1 MIWSEAEV
9 LTGEA
14 MELAKEVQQDLE
26 QLKPNVI
33 LDTMKSW
40 VPGLVTLGY
49 RLLAAGIILM
59 IGFRLARIIQKMV
72 GKTFTRMEMEVSLK
86 KFLASAVYAC
96 VCILYFFFA
105 YEKFGSLLRRGTT
118 LYAGRKRGQWPPLVW
133 CTPP

>member
-1 MIWSEAEV
+1 
-9 LTGEA
+9 

-49 RLLAAGIILM
+49 RPLAAGIILM

-72 GKTFTRMEMEVSLK
+72 GKHLPAWRWRFH
-86 KFLASAVYAC
+86 
-96 VCILYFFFA
+96 
-105 YEKFGSLLRRGTT
+105 
-118 LYAGRKRGQWPPLVW
+118 
-133 CTPP
+133 